1 MVYTCTIEV
10 EEVVQIE
17 MVLMSCYY
25 NYLIIFHAVDPPT
38 ITIQPMSMTVAVGSN
53 VTFSVTATSQDN
65 VLTYQWFKDDVI
77 FPSATE
83 PILRINNV
91 VDESDEGV
99 YSVKVFNSEMVS
111 TTSMNASLTVSKW
124 VK

>member
-1 MVYTCTIEV
+1 M
-10 EEVVQIE
+10 
-17 MVLMSCYY
+17 
-25 NYLIIFHAVDPPT
+25 DPPT